1 MKERIKH
8 IYHVVCRMPMFW
20 VFVVLMIVYMPSALL
35 APAEN
40 DSVVV
45 CTGVGIDKADE
56 GIELSILTLIPQNS
70 LTFADSYRL
79 VSAKGQ
85 NIALATNEL
94 VNYLGKRV
102 DLAHAAYVIFG
113 EELATDGIKTIIED
127 LVRSNDIGMNAIV
140 MTTNVTAKEMF
151 ETTKQFDTNSGEK
164 VKDILYNNKR
174 NLMDIN
180 TSIDKFYNG
189 YLTHSS
195 CSITNKL
202 NLITGDG
209 QGVEASNQS
218 SGSGG
223 GENAAASESEQ
234 AKPTKKV
241 SNDGSCSVFKSA
253 KRVLDLTA
261 EQTQGINLVD
271 SKSFEGKFVINDYM
285 TSDGNNLDV
294 SFDILDKKVKKTS
307 KIEKNHAEITYNINF
322 KLDVLGVESEADD
335 PVDKIPQKSFDDEQ
349 MRQRISNKFRTAF
362 FDVFEILRVDDLDC
376 IGVNDTLMRH
386 SPKKY
391 REFLENLGENAN
403 VLKNVDIKIN
413 ISIAIK

>member
-1 MKERIKH
+1 MKERMKH
-8 IYHVVCRMPMFW
+8 IFHVVCRMPMFW
-20 VFVVLMIVYMPSALL
+20 VFVLLMIVYMPSALL

-45 CTGVGIDKADE
+45 CTGVGVDKADE

-113 EELATDGIKTIIED
+113 EELASDGIKTIIED

-180 TSIDKFYNG
+180 TSIDKFYNT
-189 YLTHSS
+189 YLTPSS

-202 NLITGDG
+202 NLVEG
-209 QGVEASNQS
+209 QGEGVEASNQS

-241 SNDGSCSVFKSA
+241 SNDGSCSVFKNA
-253 KRVLDLTA
+253 RRVLDLTA
-261 EQTQGINLVD
+261 EQTQAINLVD
-271 SKSFEGKFVINDYM
+271 PKSFEGKFVINDYI
-285 TSDGNNLDV
+285 TEDGNPLDV
-294 SFDILDKKVKKTS
+294 SFDILDKIVKTEA
-307 KIEKNHAEITYNINF
+307 KIEKNHAKITYNINF
-322 KLDVLGVESEADD
+322 RLDVLGVESEADD
-335 PVDKIPQKSFDDEQ
+335 PVDKIPQKSFDDTQ
-349 MRQRISNKFRTAF
+349 MQHRIADKYKTAF
-362 FDVFEILRVDDLDC
+362 FGVLDVLTADDLDC
-376 IGVNDTLMRH
+376 IGVNDILKRS

-391 REFLENLGENAN
+391 REFLQSLGENAN
-403 VLKNVDIKIN
+403 ILENVDIKVN

>member
-1 MKERIKH
+1 MKSRIVEH
-8 IYHVVCRMPMFW
+8 FRVVRRMPMFW
-20 VFVVLMIVYMPSALL
+20 VFVLLMIVYMPSALI

-85 NIALATNEL
+85 NVALATNEL
-94 VNYLGKRV
+94 VNFLGKRV
-102 DLAHAAYVIFG
+102 DLAHAGYVIFG
-113 EELATDGIKTIIED
+113 SELASNGIKTIIED
-127 LVRSNDIGMNAIV
+127 LARSNDIGMNAIV

-180 TSIDKFYNG
+180 TSIDKFYNN
-189 YLTHSS
+189 YLTPSA

-202 NLITGDG
+202 NLVGDEG
-209 QGVEASNQS
+209 GGVEASNQS

-223 GENAAASESEQ
+223 GENASASESEQ

-241 SNDGSCSVFKSA
+241 SNDGACSVFKRA

-261 EQTQGINLVD
+261 EQTQAINLVD
-271 SKSFEGKFVINDYM
+271 PKSYEGKFVINNYVS
-285 TSDGNNLDV
+285 TDGNPINV
-294 SFDILDKKVKKTS
+294 SFDILDKKVVARA
-307 KIEKNHAEITYNINF
+307 KIEQNRAQITYDVDF

-335 PVDKIPQKSFDDEQ
+335 PVDKIPQKSFEDIQ
-349 MRQRISNKFRTAF
+349 MQQRVADKFKTAF
-362 FDVFEILRVDDLDC
+362 YGVLDILTPGDLDC
-376 IGVNDTLMRH
+376 IGANDTLKR
-386 SPKKY
+386 SGPKKY
-391 REFLENLGENAN
+391 REFLESLGENPN
-403 VLKNVDIKIN
+403 ILENVDIKVNIN
-413 ISIAIK
+413 IEIK